1 MKREWIW
8 MEVLPLA
15 LGPGLMGCFMA
26 AIVLLPY

>member
-8 MEVLPLA
+8 LDVLPLV
-15 LGPGLMGCFMA
+15 LGAGLVGGFMA